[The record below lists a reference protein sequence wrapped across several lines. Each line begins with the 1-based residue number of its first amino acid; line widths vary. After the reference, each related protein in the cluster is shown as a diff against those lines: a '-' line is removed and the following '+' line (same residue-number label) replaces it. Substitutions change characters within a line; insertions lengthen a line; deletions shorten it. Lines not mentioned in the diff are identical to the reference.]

1 VYWPT
6 PIATGEIMGR
16 YPEIAELLEPV
27 MASLTMEKLQEL
39 NARIQ
44 VNGEDADE
52 VARDF
57 LLAGGFIE

>member
-1 VYWPT
+1 
-6 PIATGEIMGR
+6 
-16 YPEIAELLEPV
+16 

-57 LLAGGFIE
+57 LIAGGFIE